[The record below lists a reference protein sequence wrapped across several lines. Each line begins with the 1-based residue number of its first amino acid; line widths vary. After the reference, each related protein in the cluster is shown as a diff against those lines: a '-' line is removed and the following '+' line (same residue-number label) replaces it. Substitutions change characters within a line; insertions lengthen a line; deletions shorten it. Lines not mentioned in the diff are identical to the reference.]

1 MLSLDKCYHLSLTLG
16 PGLFCSPKVNRQTKD
31 RNMSETHLPSVCAQ
45 SHLILCD
52 PMDCSLPGSSVHGI
66 FPARILEWV
75 AIYSSKGS
83 SQPGDQTHISFIASS
98 FFTCWTIRR
107 GQSWRAWQQFHCQLL
122 SLCYSRNEKVT
133 PHLWWI
139 SPSPKPGREWAAGY
153 CPTQGKTCFE
163 KKNSN

>member
-1 MLSLDKCYHLSLTLG
+1 MKVKEESEKAGLKLIIQNTYTVASG
-16 PGLFCSPKVNRQTKD
+16 PITSWQIDG
-31 RNMSETHLPSVCAQ
+31 ETMDAQ

-83 SQPGDQTHISFIASS
+83 SQPRDQTHISFIASS